1 MEDQDVQA
9 GATVEVL
16 GGQAPPPHEA
26 GVTSSASDD
35 RRADVLSLADGAFA
49 YMSLEGMLSE
59 LLQRIRG
66 ALGVD
71 TAAVLLLDED
81 RGVLVAR
88 AARGLEEEVRQG
100 VQVPLARGFAGR
112 VAAQRRPIVIEDLD
126 HADVVNPILR
136 QKGIRSMLGVPVQ
149 VNGRLIGVMHIGT
162 LRTHSFG
169 EDDVALLQ
177 LAADRAALAIDR
189 ARIAEQRSAT
199 EMVQRTLLLPEALP
213 EVPGLRFSAKYLPAG
228 SGVRV
233 GGDWYDVFQLASGKL
248 VLIIGDVVGR
258 GVLAASVM
266 AEIRTALRAYLTEGH
281 DLADTISLLNELLV
295 STGRNRGATLAMLE
309 LDLGSGELEVLSAG
323 HLPPLVVT
331 PSGEASLLEQPHGL
345 PVGVSAR
352 QRYLTR
358 RYSVSPGSALLLYT
372 DGLVERR
379 GESIDEGFE
388 RLIAAAEAAARRTD
402 SSFADRVY
410 RAILDETPLDDDVAL
425 LAVESLPLEEVLELT
440 LGTRPDVLGG
450 MRTALERWLT
460 AAGASESERFDI
472 ALSTSEAATNAIEH
486 AYGAREASFVVR
498 AERVGNDV
506 TVTVSDVG
514 RWRTLRPHGGG
525 RGLMIMRA
533 LMDSVEVNTDENGT
547 DVTMTKTLAGGE

>member
-1 MEDQDVQA
+1 
-9 GATVEVL
+9 
-16 GGQAPPPHEA
+16 
-26 GVTSSASDD
+26 
-35 RRADVLSLADGAFA
+35 
-49 YMSLEGMLSE
+49 
-59 LLQRIRG
+59 
-66 ALGVD
+66 
-71 TAAVLLLDED
+71 
-81 RGVLVAR
+81 
-88 AARGLEEEVRQG
+88 
-100 VQVPLARGFAGR
+100 
-112 VAAQRRPIVIEDLD
+112 
-126 HADVVNPILR
+126 
-136 QKGIRSMLGVPVQ
+136 
-149 VNGRLIGVMHIGT
+149 VMHIGT
-162 LRTHSFG
+162 LRTHRFG

-189 ARIAEQRSAT
+189 ARIAEQRAVT
-199 EMVQRTLLLPEALP
+199 EVMQRTLLPEALP
-213 EVPGLRFSAKYLPAG
+213 EVPGLRFSVKYLPEG

-295 STGRNRGATLAMLE
+295 STGRNRGATLSILE

-323 HLPPLVVT
+323 HVPPLLVT
-331 PSGEASLLEQPHGL
+331 PSGDASLLEQPHGL

-352 QRYLTR
+352 QRYLTQ
-358 RYSVSPGSALLLYT
+358 RYSFPPGSALLLYT

-379 GESIDEGFE
+379 GESIDEGLE
-388 RLIAAAEAAARRTD
+388 RLTAAARVAARGTD

-410 RAILDETPLDDDVAL
+410 RAILDGSPLDDDVAL

-450 MRTALERWLT
+450 MRTTLERWLT
-460 AAGASESERFDI
+460 VAGASESEKFDI

-486 AYGAREASFVVR
+486 AYGARDASFVIR
-498 AERVGNDV
+498 AECEGDAV
-506 TVTVSDVG
+506 TVTVTDAG

-525 RGLMIMRA
+525 RGLMIMRS
-533 LMDSVEVNTDENGT
+533 LMDSVEVNSDGDGT
-547 DVTMTKTLAGGE
+547 EVRMTKTLAGGE